1 MAGYSGGLRK
11 GSSTLGTHPSTV
23 LSIQTEKAGIPS
35 THERSQH
42 TKEQQRE
49 KYFKAASSPCSK
61 LHQCDCLRWR
71 EWGFSASWG
80 LHWSLKL
87 RAFLKPTAHS
97 RTCFYAFISKWKTS
111 PHNGSQSLSPLAK
124 TKRFPFRH
132 QVSAI
137 KGKHLYFGKAEA
149 ISPQVTQQ
157 NFHCIKDMS
166 QDLNKTWKR
175 TAGNVFVFKHAMN
188 CILLLGT
195 QCLIRLC
202 VIKHG
207 DECLLLFRD
216 YSNYSKKHLWY
227 V

>member
-87 RAFLKPTAHS
+87 RAFLKPTAH
-97 RTCFYAFISKWKTS
+97 TVAHAFMRSS
-111 PHNGSQSLSPLAK
+111 PNERRHHTMDLNRCHRLQKQSVFHFATRFLPLKGSIYILAK
-124 TKRFPFRH
+124 QKQLH
-132 QVSAI
+132 HKS
-137 KGKHLYFGKAEA
+137 
-149 ISPQVTQQ
+149 
-157 NFHCIKDMS
+157 
-166 QDLNKTWKR
+166 LNR
-175 TAGNVFVFKHAMN
+175 IFIA
-188 CILLLGT
+188 
-195 QCLIRLC
+195 
-202 VIKHG
+202 
-207 DECLLLFRD
+207 
-216 YSNYSKKHLWY
+216 SKICRKI
-227 V
+227 